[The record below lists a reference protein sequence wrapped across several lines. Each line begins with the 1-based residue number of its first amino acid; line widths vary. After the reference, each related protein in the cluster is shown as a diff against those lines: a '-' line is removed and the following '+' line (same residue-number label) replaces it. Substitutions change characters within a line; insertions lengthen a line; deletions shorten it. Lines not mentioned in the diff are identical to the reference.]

1 MPHLKI
7 HTNLEVSEENRD
19 NILSKSSKLVAS
31 ELSKPEEFVMITLKP
46 SAQMIFAGTRD
57 PVAFLELTSVGLPAK
72 KTKELSRVLCE
83 LIETELSVSKQR
95 VYVKFIDVHHSMW
108 GWKGDTF

>member
-1 MPHLKI
+1 VPHLKI

-19 NILSKSSKLVAS
+19 NILSKSSQLVAR
-31 ELSKPEEFVMITLKP
+31 ELNKPEEFVMITLNP

-83 LIETELSVSKQR
+83 LIETGISVSKNR